1 MSEDNKIFDIPS
13 SDENNIEA
21 AAEAVV
27 KAEEKAETVAAV
39 VEEKPAEVKSFF
51 SHVEEKAAEP
61 VLEVKPLEVKPLDVK
76 HLEVKPV
83 ETAPVEANPVVETK
97 PLEAAPV
104 EPKPL
109 EADPV
114 EPKPLEVKN
123 DEPVVHAP
131 LIAPAPEPA
140 PVPAA
145 AVAAAAAAADPKK
158 AAKAEAVA
166 AKKAEK
172 EAAAAA
178 KKAKKEEAKKT
189 KNQEKAAE
197 EQAKIDSCP
206 KEYRPVSVSKYFWYV
221 FVSFIP
227 VVGLIFTVAM
237 SIVPK
242 NKNIKNFMRAILV
255 YFIIGLILSLI
266 ALIVMVF
273 VNGSSVEGI
282 IQAFSYFIEELAS
295 A

>member
-27 KAEEKAETVAAV
+27 KAEEKAETVAAA

-76 HLEVKPV
+76 PLEVKPV
-83 ETAPVEANPVVETK
+83 ETAPVEPK

-109 EADPV
+109 E
-114 EPKPLEVKN
+114 VKD

-158 AAKAEAVA
+158 AAKAEAAA

>member
-27 KAEEKAETVAAV
+27 KAEEKAETVAAA

-51 SHVEEKAAEP
+51 NHVEEKAAEP

-76 HLEVKPV
+76 PLEVKPV
-83 ETAPVEANPVVETK
+83 ETAPVEAKPVVETK
-97 PLEAAPV
+97 PLEAA
-104 EPKPL
+104 
-109 EADPV
+109 PV

-158 AAKAEAVA
+158 AAKAEAAA